1 LVVFVVQKGEAK
13 LALGVGGEDLDAL
26 ASLVEPLAASARGG
40 DAFFKYF
47 EGLFELEIARFE
59 ALDALFEHG

>member
-1 LVVFVVQKGEAK
+1 LVVVQKGEAE
-13 LALGVGGEDLDAL
+13 LALGVGCEDLDAL
-26 ASLVEPLAASARGG
+26 AGLVEPLAASARGG
-40 DAFFKYF
+40 DALFKYF